1 MLAAY
6 LDILTYVPGS
16 TNATQHVML
25 SDNKPVVVRRY
36 PLPLHFEDAVK
47 RKLTWLLNT
56 NIVEHANWK
65 YSSPIL
71 PVLKLDGPLRLCVDY
86 RKLNQVTLVQQ
97 ELMPEPD
104 NTFPRIARARFFF
117 TQFDLTRGYLQSKL
131 HPDCKNL
138 IAFSSPLGQ
147 LQWKVLDFGL
157 ASVPSTFTKLM
168 RQLIHYRDD
177 IVSYLVY
184 ILVFHANLSEHIRG
198 VNSILEGIRKFV
210 LTIRPHEN
218 IYGREG
224 SYVYRVHYKAGW
236 KSCRSHL

>member
-1 MLAAY
+1 MFQKAESWKDVHIDNDVHGTDRSQILGMLAAY

-97 ELMPEPD
+97 ELMPEPE
-104 NTFPRIARARFFF
+104 NTFPRIARARFFLPSSISHVD
-117 TQFDLTRGYLQSKL
+117 TGRVNYILIVKISL
-131 HPDCKNL
+131 HFLALLDSYNGR
-138 IAFSSPLGQ
+138 SSILGWHQ
-147 LQWKVLDFGL
+147 CQ
-157 ASVPSTFTKLM
+157 VPSQSLW
-168 RQLIHYRDD
+168 DNW
-177 IVSYLVY
+177 Y
-184 ILVFHANLSEHIRG
+184 IIGMIS
-198 VNSILEGIRKFV
+198 
-210 LTIRPHEN
+210 
-218 IYGREG
+218 
-224 SYVYRVHYKAGW
+224 
-236 KSCRSHL
+236 